1 MKLKQ
6 IVFIGAAIVV
16 GTLIGR
22 FLLPSSDNS
31 APDHSHEV
39 EATDTPSTWTCSM
52 HPQIQQP
59 DPGDCPICGMDLIPL
74 DGDAG
79 ADDGPRVMSMSEAS
93 RALADIQTVPVIQDY
108 PEAEIRL
115 TGKLDYD
122 ETREKSL
129 TARFPARIDE
139 LYVNFTGIRVKQGEH
154 LAKVYSPE
162 LLTAQRELLTA
173 YRVDPN
179 SSITRAAREKLRLW
193 DLLPEQIESIIES
206 GEANDHFVLKAPLGG
221 IVADKKIK
229 EGDYVK
235 TGEPLFRIVDLDVL
249 WANLGAYESDLGWL
263 RFGQEVT
270 FSVQSFPG
278 ESFEGTIAFIE
289 PEVDRTTRT
298 TPVRVNVSN
307 SDGRLKPGMFVRAV
321 VASRL
326 AEDGNVYAP
335 EFAGKWISP
344 MHPEVV
350 KDEPGDCDVCGMAL
364 VPAEELGY
372 VNEQE
377 KAAPLII
384 PASAVL
390 RTGKRGVV
398 YVEKPDAER
407 PTYEGREIT
416 LGPRAG
422 DFLIVKGGLDA
433 GERVVTNGA
442 FKIDSALQIQ
452 AKPSMMNP
460 DDSESMGRH
469 EGHQAKIFEIPTE
482 QATQL
487 VQPYL
492 ALQAALAGDDLEAA
506 NAAFKSMMEISG
518 HHGDLPDLIH
528 EMLAADSLDGMRRP
542 HFEMLSNVLI
552 KSIQSKPSAFPQE
565 LLIMHC
571 PMVYDDRGADWLQAS
586 EPLLNPYFGAMMLR
600 CGETKAKVSEIEG
613 ADVEAPAAGI
623 STDTAQQILPA
634 YLKLQSALAADDLN
648 GSKAALK
655 QMMESTGHHGA
666 LPDLIHTM
674 LAAEDLDGIRR
685 PHFETLSNWM
695 IEAVKSDPGAFDQD
709 LYRMNCS
716 MVYPD
721 RGADWIQAD
730 DELLNPYWGSQMLRC
745 GSVEGKLSQIED
757 SHEH

>member
-6 IVFIGAAIVV
+6 ITFIGAAVVV

-22 FLLPSSDNS
+22 FILPSSGNS
-31 APDHSHEV
+31 APDHSRES

-74 DGDAG
+74 EDDAG
-79 ADDGPRVMSMSEAS
+79 VDDGPRVMSMSEAS
-93 RALADIQTVPVIQDY
+93 RALADIQTVPVVQDY

-115 TGKLDYD
+115 TGKLGYD

-139 LYVNFTGIRVKQGEH
+139 LYVNFTGIRVQQGEH

-162 LLTAQRELLTA
+162 LLSAQRELLTA

-193 DLLPEQIESIIES
+193 DLLPEQIESIIKS
-206 GEANDHFVLKAPLGG
+206 GEAKDHFALKAPVGG

-235 TGEPLFRIVDLDVL
+235 TGESLFRIVDLDVL
-249 WANLGAYESDLGWL
+249 WANLDAYESDLVWL
-263 RFGQEVT
+263 RFGQEVSFT
-270 FSVQSFPG
+270 VQSFPG
-278 ESFEGTIAFIE
+278 VSFEGSIAFIE
-289 PEVDRTTRT
+289 PEVDRKTRT

-307 SDGRLKPGMFVRAV
+307 ADGKLKPGMFVRAV

-344 MHPEVV
+344 MHPEVI

-372 VNEQE
+372 VNDQE

-398 YVEKPDAER
+398 YVENPDAER

-422 DFLIVKGGLDA
+422 DFFIVKAGLDA

-460 DDSESMGRH
+460 DDSESMGTH
-469 EGHQAKIFEIPTE
+469 EGDQAKIFKIPTE
-482 QATQL
+482 QAVKL

-492 ALQAALAGDDLEAA
+492 ALQAALAGDQLEAA
-506 NAAFKSMMEISG
+506 KAALKSMMELSG

-528 EMLAADSLDGMRRP
+528 EMLAAE
-542 HFEMLSNVLI
+542 H
-552 KSIQSKPSAFPQE
+552 
-565 LLIMHC
+565 
-571 PMVYDDRGADWLQAS
+571 
-586 EPLLNPYFGAMMLR
+586 
-600 CGETKAKVSEIEG
+600 
-613 ADVEAPAAGI
+613 
-623 STDTAQQILPA
+623 
-634 YLKLQSALAADDLN
+634 
-648 GSKAALK
+648 
-655 QMMESTGHHGA
+655 
-666 LPDLIHTM
+666 
-674 LAAEDLDGIRR
+674 LDGIRR

-695 IEAVKSDPGAFDQD
+695 IGAVESDPSAFDQE

-730 DELLNPYWGSQMLRC
+730 DILLNPYWGSQMLRC
-745 GSVEGKLSQIED
+745 GSVEGKIE
-757 SHEH
+757 

>member
-6 IVFIGAAIVV
+6 IAFLGAAIVV

-22 FLLPSSDNS
+22 FLLPNSGSS
-31 APDHSHEV
+31 ATDHTHES

-74 DGDAG
+74 EDDAG
-79 ADDGPRVMSMSEAS
+79 ADEGPRVMSMSEAS
-93 RALADIQTVPVIQDY
+93 RALADIQTVPVVQDY

-173 YRVDPN
+173 HRVDPD

-193 DLLPEQIESIIES
+193 DLLPEQIESILES
-206 GEANDHFVLKAPLGG
+206 GEAKDHFVLKAPVGG

-229 EGDYVK
+229 EGDYVE

-249 WANLGAYESDLGWL
+249 WANLDAYESDLAWL

-270 FSVQSFPG
+270 FTVQSFPG
-278 ESFEGTIAFIE
+278 ESFEGQIAFIE
-289 PEVDRTTRT
+289 PEVDRKTRT

-307 SDGRLKPGMFVRAV
+307 AGGKLKPGMFVRAV

-344 MHPEVV
+344 MHPEVI
-350 KDEPGDCDVCGMAL
+350 KDEPGNCDVCGMAL

-372 VNEQE
+372 VNDQE

-390 RTGKRGVV
+390 RTGKRGVI
-398 YVEKPDAER
+398 YVEKADKDR

-422 DFLIVKGGLDA
+422 DFFIIKEGLDV

-460 DDSESMGRH
+460 DNSESMDTH
-469 EGHQAKIFEIPTE
+469 AAHQAKTFEVPTE
-482 QATQL
+482 QAIQL
-487 VQPYL
+487 VEPYL
-492 ALQAALAGDDLEAA
+492 ALQAALAGDQLEAA
-506 NAAFKSMMEISG
+506 KTALKSMMEISG

-528 EMLAADSLDGMRRP
+528 EMLAADSLDGIRRP
-542 HFEMLSNVLI
+542 HFEILSNVLI
-552 KSIQSKPSAFPQE
+552 KAIQSEPSVFPQE

-586 EPLLNPYFGAMMLR
+586 EPLLNPYFGAMMLK
-600 CGETKAKVSEIEG
+600 CGETKTKVSEIEG
-613 ADVEAPAAGI
+613 TEVDQSATGI
-623 STDTAQQILPA
+623 SIDVAKRILPN
-634 YLKLQSALAADDLN
+634 YLKLQSTLAGDDLD

-674 LAAEDLDGIRR
+674 LAAEDLDGIRK

-695 IEAVKSDPGAFDQD
+695 IEAVENDPNAFDQD

-730 DELLNPYWGSQMLRC
+730 DKLLNPYWGSQMLRC
-745 GSVEGKLSQIED
+745 GSVEGKFE
-757 SHEH
+757 

>member
-1 MKLKQ
+1 MKLKP
-6 IVFIGAAIVV
+6 IVVIGAAIVV

-22 FLLPSSDNS
+22 FILPSSGDS
-31 APDHSHEV
+31 TTEHAHEA
-39 EATDTPSTWTCSM
+39 EATDEPSTWTCSM

-59 DPGDCPICGMDLIPL
+59 DAGDCPICGMDLIPL
-74 DGDAG
+74 ADDAG
-79 ADDGPRVMSMSEAS
+79 ADEGPRVMSMSEAS
-93 RALADIQTVPVIQDY
+93 RALADIQTVRVVQDY

-115 TGKLDYD
+115 SGKLDYD

-139 LYVNFTGIRVKQGEH
+139 LYVNFTGIRVKRGEH

-173 YRVDPN
+173 YRVDPDG
-179 SSITRAAREKLRLW
+179 SITRAAREKLRLW
-193 DLLPEQIESIIES
+193 DLLPEQIESIIGS
-206 GEANDHFVLKAPLGG
+206 GEANDHFVLKAPVGG

-229 EGDYVK
+229 VGDYVK

-249 WANLGAYESDLGWL
+249 WANLDAYESDLAWL
-263 RFGQEVT
+263 RFGQKVT
-270 FSVQSFPG
+270 FTVHSFPG
-278 ESFEGTIAFIE
+278 EIFEGKIAFID
-289 PEVDRTTRT
+289 PEVDRMTRT
-298 TPVRVNVSN
+298 TPVRVNVAN
-307 SDGRLKPGMFVRAV
+307 AGGKLKPGMFVRAV

-326 AEDGNVYAP
+326 AEDGTVYAP

-344 MHPEVV
+344 MHPEVI
-350 KDEPGDCDVCGMAL
+350 KDEPGACDVCGMAL

-372 VNEQE
+372 VNDQN
-377 KAAPLII
+377 KVAPLLI
-384 PASAVL
+384 PTSAVL

-398 YVEKPDAER
+398 YVEKTDAER

-422 DFLIVKGGLDA
+422 EFFIIKAGLEV

-460 DDSESMGRH
+460 EDGDSMDPH
-469 EGHQAKIFEIPTE
+469 EVHQAKIFEIPIE
-482 QATQL
+482 QARQL

-492 ALQAALAGDDLEAA
+492 ALQSALAADELEAA
-506 NAAFKSMMEISG
+506 KAALKSMMEISG
-518 HHGDLPDLIH
+518 YHGELPDLIH
-528 EMLAADSLDGMRRP
+528 EMLAAQNLDGIRRP
-542 HFEMLSNVLI
+542 HFEVLSNVLI
-552 KSIQSKPSAFPQE
+552 NSIHSEPSAFPQE

-571 PMVYDDRGADWLQAS
+571 PMVYDDRGADWLQAN
-586 EPLLNPYFGAMMLR
+586 EPLLNPYFGAMMLK
-600 CGETKAKVSEIEG
+600 CGETKTKVSEMEG
-613 ADVEAPAAGI
+613 ADVEEPP
-623 STDTAQQILPA
+623 TAMSLDVAKQILPN
-634 YLKLQSALAADDLN
+634 YLKLQAALAGDDLD
-648 GSKAALK
+648 GSRVALK
-655 QMMESTGHHGA
+655 QMMESTGHHGV

-674 LAAEDLDGIRR
+674 LAAEDMDGIRR

-695 IEAVKSDPGAFDQD
+695 IEAVERDPSAFSQD

-730 DELLNPYWGSQMLRC
+730 DMLLNPYWGSQMLHC
-745 GSVEGKLSQIED
+745 GSVKGKFE
-757 SHEH
+757 